1 MKEKVM
7 QYKWIIMI
15 ICIIVLNI
23 GWSLYSK
30 QQSNN
35 QFCIEEQTADSK
47 EITQSKETT
56 NSQEVTQS
64 QEVVKVDG
72 CNNNEKQLE
81 ENVDIVQSETP
92 KEATKEDITLVQA
105 QEPKEVPIYICGEVL
120 NPGVYYVS
128 TNAIINDVI
137 ICSGGMTRQADATA
151 INLASPIVPNEKII
165 IPKQGEEFDKS
176 LDSYENRERIET
188 LPSSQLTSQ
197 PSKSAS
203 ADSQNKLINI
213 NTATKEELMTL
224 NGVGEVKAEAIIVY
238 RQENGAFESIDEMMQ
253 ISGIGKKTFDKI
265 KQFITTE

>member
-128 TNAIINDVI
+128 TNAIIKD
-137 ICSGGMTRQADATA
+137 R
-151 INLASPIVPNEKII
+151 
-165 IPKQGEEFDKS
+165 KS
-176 LDSYENRERIET
+176 
-188 LPSSQLTSQ
+188 
-197 PSKSAS
+197 
-203 ADSQNKLINI
+203 
-213 NTATKEELMTL
+213 
-224 NGVGEVKAEAIIVY
+224 VV
-238 RQENGAFESIDEMMQ
+238 
-253 ISGIGKKTFDKI
+253 
-265 KQFITTE
+265 